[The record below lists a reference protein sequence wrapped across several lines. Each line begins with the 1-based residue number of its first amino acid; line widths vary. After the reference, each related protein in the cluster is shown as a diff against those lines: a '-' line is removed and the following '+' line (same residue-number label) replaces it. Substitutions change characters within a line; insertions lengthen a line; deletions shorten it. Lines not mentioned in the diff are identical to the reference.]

1 MELEEL
7 YLVVDKYK
15 KVNIKM
21 VFQSDLEEYF
31 ILKKNIILVNS
42 KTINNMEKAS
52 MFINLVKLK
61 TGSGKMINLFNNKF
75 DQLKKTKTKFN
86 NK

>member
-15 KVNIKM
+15 KVNIQM
-21 VFQSDLEEYF
+21 VFWLNLEEYF

-61 TGSGKMINLFNNKF
+61 MVSGKMINLFNNKF
-75 DQLKKTKTKFN
+75 DQLKKLKIKFKN
-86 NK
+86 